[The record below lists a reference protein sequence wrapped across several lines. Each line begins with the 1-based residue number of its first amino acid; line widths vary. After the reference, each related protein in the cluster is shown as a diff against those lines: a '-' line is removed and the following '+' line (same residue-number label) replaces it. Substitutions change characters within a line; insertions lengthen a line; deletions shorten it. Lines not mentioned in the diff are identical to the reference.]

1 MFSRYHCILLKIQM
15 ERKNKT
21 SNRLSM
27 SLLLLLVVLTF
38 SKCKKGSD
46 AANPENPLT
55 QTETNLA
62 ATSTTSG
69 VKSLETFTIA
79 SDGGFAY
86 KIYDVPGTGDSGSQP
101 TISTLKVFENGKELG
116 PAHSNHAEIRSLGKG
131 RYSHWLNSLYI
142 SASDN
147 SDPRTNGR
155 KYTYSLDGSTSSVV
169 TPPVTNPI
177 VPPVTAPVESGA
189 IIGYAMVDGKTTGGT
204 GGQTVVV
211 TSYSAL
217 KSAATSNTAMIIK
230 VSGKITGTGFI
241 SVASNK
247 TILGEKGSSLEGVGL
262 LMYGTSNVII
272 RNMTIRNVVTYSNI
286 VIKEGAHHV
295 WVDHCDL
302 SSDRNHGWDYYDG
315 LLDVGNRADYVT
327 LSYNRLHDN
336 HIPMLIGFG
345 DNNTNDIGKLRV
357 TVYKN
362 YFYNVSER
370 QPCTRFGYMHVFNN
384 YMQNGS
390 GYGIGVTMGATVRTD
405 NNYFENQ
412 QYPIYTEFNAKPGFV
427 SGASTNIYKGSGA
440 NKISTAASTWVPTYE
455 YKSELIPAANVPAVV
470 MANAGATLTL

>member
-1 MFSRYHCILLKIQM
+1 M

-21 SNRLSM
+21 SNRLPM

-46 AANPENPLT
+46 AATPENPLT
-55 QTETNLA
+55 QTDTGLA

-69 VKSLETFTIA
+69 IKSLQVFKVA
-79 SDGGFAY
+79 SDGGFSY
-86 KIYDVPGTGDSGSQP
+86 RVYELPVSGDSQSQP
-101 TISTLKVFENGKELG
+101 KLSTMRVFEDGKELG
-116 PAHSNHAEIRSLGKG
+116 PAHSSAADIRNIGKG
-131 RYSHWLNSLYI
+131 RFCHWLTSVYI

-155 KYTYSLDGSTSSVV
+155 KYTYTLDGTGGSVV
-169 TPPVTNPI
+169 SPPVTSP
-177 VPPVTAPVESGA
+177 VAPPSTSGA

-204 GGQTVVV
+204 GGQTITV

-217 KSAATSNTAMIIK
+217 KNAVSSNTATIVK
-230 VSGKITGTGFI
+230 VSGKITGTGYLN
-241 SVASNK
+241 VGSNK
-247 TILGEKGSSLEGVGL
+247 TILGMKGSSLEGVGL
-262 LMYGTSNVII
+262 LVYGTSNVII

-336 HIPMLIGFG
+336 NVAMLIGFG
-345 DNNTNDIGKLRV
+345 DANTNDIGKLRV

-370 QPCTRFGYMHVFNN
+370 QPCTRFGTMHVFNN
-384 YMQNGS
+384 YLQNSS

-405 NNYFENQ
+405 NNYFESQ
-412 QYPIYTEFNAKPGFV
+412 HYAIYTDFNSKPGFV
-427 SGASTNIYKGSGA
+427 SGASTNIIKGGV
-440 NKISTAASTWVPTYE
+440 NKISTAASSWVPTYE
-455 YKSELIPAANVPAVV
+455 YKSELIPAANVPATV
-470 MANAGATLTL
+470 MANAGAILNL

>member
-1 MFSRYHCILLKIQM
+1 
-15 ERKNKT
+15 
-21 SNRLSM
+21 M
-27 SLLLLLVVLTF
+27 SLLLLLVALTF

-46 AANPENPLT
+46 AATPENPLT
-55 QTETNLA
+55 LTDTDVA
-62 ATSTTSG
+62 AVSTTSG
-69 VKSLETFTIA
+69 IKSLQALQIA

-86 KIYDVPGTGDSGSQP
+86 KIYGLPVSGDSESKP
-101 TISTLKVFENGKELG
+101 TASTMKVFENGKELG
-116 PAHSNHAEIRSLGKG
+116 AAHSNHEDIRKIGKG
-131 RYSHWLNSLYI
+131 RFSHWLNAVII
-142 SASDN
+142 STSDN
-147 SDPRTNGR
+147 TDPRTNGR
-155 KYTYSLDGSTSSVV
+155 KYTYSLDGSTGSSV
-169 TPPVTNPI
+169 TPPVTNP
-177 VPPVTAPVESGA
+177 VAPPTATIPQGSET

-204 GGQTVVV
+204 GGQTTTV

-217 KSAATSNTAMIIK
+217 KSAVSSNTAAIIK

-241 SVASNK
+241 NVGSNK
-247 TILGEKGSSLEGVGL
+247 TILGLKGSSLEGVGL

-345 DNNTNDIGKLRV
+345 DANTNDIGKLRV

-384 YMQNGS
+384 YLQNGS
-390 GYGIGVTMGATVRTD
+390 GYGVGVTMGATVRTD

-412 QYPIYTEFNAKPGFV
+412 HYAIYTDFNAKPGFV
-427 SGASTNIYKGSGA
+427 SGVNTNIYKGTGV

-455 YKSELIPAANVPAVV
+455 YKSELIPAADVPAVV
-470 MANAGATLTL
+470 MANAGATLTF